1 MRRFIPWGI
10 VVVFLFA
17 VSVASADITLTNAS
31 GESIT
36 FTEEELGTIAASG
49 EKPFE
54 GITITITVNQGG
66 PKGGISGP
74 LYEWRDAWEQITGA
88 KLNIVEIP
96 YAEHYP
102 KVMTDLMTGT

>member
-1 MRRFIPWGI
+1 MRKII
-10 VVVFLFA
+10 AVSLMVFLVLL
-17 VSVASADITLTNAS
+17 VSIAYADITLTNAS

-36 FTEEELGTIAASG
+36 FTDEEIGTIAASG

-54 GITITITVNQGG
+54 GITITVTVNQGG

-96 YAEHYP
+96 YAEHH
-102 KVMTDLMTGT
+102 LE